1 MCCGFLRTFPHWIL
15 LIMQRGSRSVWVF
28 ICLLIFV
35 VKLFEYLLYTLGMSS
50 LLVDAI
56 YELFIY
62 LSTKRKKKREENV
75 IREFRV
81 LFHQAFLYI
90 ITVINSRSFDII
102 YSNIFCDVHHWIVSL
117 IWNRLLYLFCLL
129 KFMA

>member
-1 MCCGFLRTFPHWIL
+1 M
-15 LIMQRGSRSVWVF
+15 IMQRGSRSVWVF

-62 LSTKRKKKREENV
+62 LSTKRKKKGKR
-75 IREFRV
+75 
-81 LFHQAFLYI
+81 
-90 ITVINSRSFDII
+90 
-102 YSNIFCDVHHWIVSL
+102 
-117 IWNRLLYLFCLL
+117 
-129 KFMA
+129 M